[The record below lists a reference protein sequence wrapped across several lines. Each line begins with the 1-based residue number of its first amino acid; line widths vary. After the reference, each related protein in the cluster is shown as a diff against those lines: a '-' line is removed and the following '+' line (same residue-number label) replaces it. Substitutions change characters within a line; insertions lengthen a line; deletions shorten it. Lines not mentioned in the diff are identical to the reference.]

1 MRPWPPTTGCCSARH
16 CRTIHPMEAK
26 KQLASRIVERFHSA
40 AAAEAALEDF
50 NKRFSKKDLASA
62 ELPEVDLQG
71 ASDDILSAV
80 VVAFEK
86 GFSITKSRGDARRL
100 VEQGSVQLRG
110 EKITDQKAAPNAA
123 ERRRAPARQ
132 DACRAGGVNIRSR

>member
-1 MRPWPPTTGCCSARH
+1 MAIYYRLLLGEELPA
-16 CRTIHPMEAK
+16 IHPMEAK
-26 KQLASRIVERFHSA
+26 KQLARRIVTRYHGRQRR
-40 AAAEAALEDF
+40 EAALEDF

-86 GFSITKSRGDARRL
+86 GFPIKKSRGDARRL

-110 EKITDQKAAPNAA
+110 EKIPDQKAAPKLQKGDVLRLDKTHAVRVA
-123 ERRRAPARQ
+123 
-132 DACRAGGVNIRSR
+132 